1 VTGFR
6 SPILSRQLLLCCLI
20 LMLILLMAVGCSG
33 GKLLGGSLRSS
44 DTPLVEGTPSLVV
57 STLAITP
64 IPTAEPADTP
74 SGQVTLRLWVPP
86 QFDPASDTSA
96 GSLLRSRLDQFTAVH
111 PEVKIEVRL
120 KVVEGPG
127 GLLEALSTAGAA
139 APLALPD
146 VVALPRPLFEAAALK
161 GLIHPFNDQPSPLDD
176 PDWYEYA
183 RELGRLQNST
193 FGLPFA
199 GDALVLVY
207 RRGLILL
214 PPLDWTSLLKTS
226 GPLIFPAAD
235 PMALFTLALYQSS
248 GGLVQDELGRPVLDM
263 NTLSQVLTLYRDAG
277 QIGLMPYTLTQFDT
291 DDQVWTAYQA
301 DQTLMVITW
310 ISRYLNNG
318 ATASASRAALLPTS
332 NGAPFT
338 LATGWMWALASTQP
352 ERQALGAQLAEF
364 LSSGDFLAEWS
375 LSIGY
380 LPTRA
385 SSTAAWSDS
394 ELQSLA
400 SQASRAAH
408 PIPSTD
414 VLASLGAPL
423 SQAVVQV
430 LKQQSSP
437 STAAQEAADHLRNP

>member
-6 SPILSRQLLLCCLI
+6 SATISRLLLLCCLI
-20 LMLILLMAVGCSG
+20 VTLILLLVVACSG
-33 GKLLGGSLRSS
+33 RLRSGE
-44 DTPLVEGTPSLVV
+44 TPQVMGTPTTAV
-57 STLAITP
+57 
-64 IPTAEPADTP
+64 PTSEISPVPATESVHTP
-74 SGQVTLRLWVPP
+74 SGPVILRIWLPP
-86 QFDPASDTSA
+86 QFDPASGTSA
-96 GSLLRSRLDQFTAVH
+96 GILLQSRLDQFTAAH

-120 KVVEGPG
+120 KAVEGPG

-139 APLALPD
+139 APLVLPD
-146 VVALPRPLFEAAALK
+146 VIALPRPLLEAAALK
-161 GLIHPFNDQPSPLDD
+161 GLIHPFSDQTSPLDD
-176 PDWYEYA
+176 PDWYEYT

-207 RRGLILL
+207 RSGQVSS
-214 PPLDWTSLLKTS
+214 PPQDWASLLMTS
-226 GPLIFPAAD
+226 GPLFFPAAD
-235 PMALFTLALYQSS
+235 PQALFTLALYQSI
-248 GGLVQDELGRPVLDM
+248 GGPVQDELGRPVLEE
-263 NTLSQVLTLYRDAG
+263 NILYQVLALYQDAG
-277 QIGLMPYTLTQFDT
+277 RASLMPYTLTQFDS
-291 DDQVWTAYQA
+291 DNQVWTAYQD
-301 DQTLMVITW
+301 DQALMVITW
-310 ISRYLNNG
+310 ISRYI
-318 ATASASRAALLPTS
+318 ADRDSASVSRVARLPTS
-332 NGAPFT
+332 DSTPFT

-385 SSTAAWSDS
+385 SATAAWTDT

-400 SQASRAAH
+400 DQISRSAH

-414 VLASLGAPL
+414 VLSSLGVPL

-430 LKQQSSP
+430 LKQQSNP
-437 STAAQEAADHLRNP
+437 LTAAQEAANYLRIP